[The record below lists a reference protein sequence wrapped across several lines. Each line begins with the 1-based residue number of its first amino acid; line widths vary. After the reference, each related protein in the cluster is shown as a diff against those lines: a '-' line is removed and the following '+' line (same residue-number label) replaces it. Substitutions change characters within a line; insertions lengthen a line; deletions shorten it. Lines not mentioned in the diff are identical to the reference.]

1 MQKWG
6 QWLQHFSTVAYFV
19 FLVVPNTNQSVSRV
33 KMWNISFLYIYVW
46 VWSFKKAF
54 RDELEENERG
64 FQHCSVVSVAWWNFL
79 RLFWGIGKSKHTHT
93 SSQGFSLCPLSHRL
107 TYAGHALNCWAA
119 VVTVTITTRNEWRG
133 AAQGWNASSTFGL
146 RCRVK
151 EEKWAVEFQ
160 RVAAT
165 ALPEH
170 GERMKV
176 RGHFV
181 RNSRWFGACCPSA
194 HIESICQ
201 AADGF
206 LLSQERGVKTSLAVA
221 DLGSVVPRQITSAAF
236 TRVVVGWQV
245 IWSRSKVQF
254 NRL

>member
-1 MQKWG
+1 MNWRKMRE
-6 QWLQHFSTVAYFV
+6 
-19 FLVVPNTNQSVSRV
+19 VPNIVVWFRLRGGICSETNNCCHSQS
-33 KMWNISFLYIYVW
+33 
-46 VWSFKKAF
+46 AF
-54 RDELEENERG
+54 FSPSG
-64 FQHCSVVSVAWWNFL
+64 
-79 RLFWGIGKSKHTHT
+79 LFWGIGKSKHTHARTHT

-119 VVTVTITTRNEWRG
+119 VSTVTITTRNEWRG
-133 AAQGWNASSTFGL
+133 AAKGWNASSTFGL

-151 EEKWAVEFQ
+151 EEKWAVEFR

-170 GERMKV
+170 GGRMNV

-201 AADGF
+201 AGDGF
-206 LLSQERGVKTSLAVA
+206 LLPRERGGETSLAVA

-236 TRVVVGWQV
+236 TRVVVVGSQV
-245 IWSRSKVQF
+245 IWSRSKVQL